1 MGVFN
6 EKWCKLCL
14 QLLSFLN
21 YLGETKKGGCKFP
34 PSQTNSERK
43 NAEDVSIWMKH
54 IFHFTRKETTTSSKM
69 SSGVKKGKILSFG
82 QERFYCYL
90 VTYICLLIQFT
101 MTGKQ
106 QQLQLTENQ
115 VRCLHKTCISNES
128 LTHIVVG

>member
-1 MGVFN
+1 
-6 EKWCKLCL
+6 
-14 QLLSFLN
+14 
-21 YLGETKKGGCKFP
+21 
-34 PSQTNSERK
+34 
-43 NAEDVSIWMKH
+43 
-54 IFHFTRKETTTSSKM
+54 M